1 MERLPPR
8 HQPARPRRSRGTGR
22 AARTSEVAGAI
33 TWQGGRGC
41 ESGAPLT
48 AHPRCFPTHLPR
60 PLPPTCQGKE
70 RRARAAKKRR
80 SKPHSRRAASALSS
94 GAMVG
99 RRRGVARETEREQG
113 CDSRRLE
120 TGARGRGG
128 ARGGAKHRRGPG
140 RRGAELRRRGLR
152 KEPVQEAVQ
161 FSRWF
166 VMWWAGR
173 RGEIGCGLWS
183 LEVGPRQ
190 KGRGHGFGGA
200 ESEFSAE
207 FRWAGQRGLPGRAF
221 SLAKGQHFVPA
232 LFRVFLARPYG
243 RSVVP

>member
-1 MERLPPR
+1 MESLPPR

-70 RRARAAKKRR
+70 RRARAAKKLR
-80 SKPHSRRAASALSS
+80 SKPRNRRAASALSS

-99 RRRGVARETEREQG
+99 RGRGVAQETEREQG
-113 CDSRRLE
+113 CDSRRPE

-152 KEPVQEAVQ
+152 KEPVQEAVH

-173 RGEIGCGLWS
+173 RGEIGCGLWAWRWGHGRRGGAMAS
-183 LEVGPRQ
+183 VGRSQNLVPSFA
-190 KGRGHGFGGA
+190 GRGSEGF
-200 ESEFSAE
+200 
-207 FRWAGQRGLPGRAF
+207 PGE
-221 SLAKGQHFVPA
+221 
-232 LFRVFLARPYG
+232 
-243 RSVVP
+243 RSV